1 MLNKAVPLTLQFGK
15 ETEPQRP
22 WLSRTNYGKPRM
34 NLGTVSLSTGVFFL
48 CMGRRELIRKYNS
61 LLSVL
66 IFPSCLHEK
75 KKIKNVETVRKP
87 LQLVSQFSQCSEPKL
102 QIFIPGSVVTSSQA
116 CHLLACPVTKIE
128 IIKWSSGVMRCTCFR
143 LLQYLY
149 KNYKERPNIVVLQSF
164 QCTKRYAQELHAK
177 FKKKKKKNKKNDI
190 TIS

>member
-22 WLSRTNYGKPRM
+22 RLSWTNYTKPRM

-48 CMGRRELIRKYNS
+48 WMGRRELIRKYNS
-61 LLSVL
+61 LCSVL

-75 KKIKNVETVRKP
+75 KKKNVETVQKP
-87 LQLVSQFSQCSEPKL
+87 LYLVSQFSQCSEPKL

-116 CHLLACPVTKIE
+116 CHLLASPVTKME
-128 IIKWSSGVMRCTCFR
+128 IIKQSSGVMRCTCFR
-143 LLQYLY
+143 LLWYLY

-164 QCTKRYAQELHAK
+164 QCTKRYAQELHRK
-177 FKKKKKKNKKNDI
+177 FKKKKKM
-190 TIS
+190 T